1 MDPRLHN
8 NLRNMNLV
16 KSVEEIY
23 TFLEITYMTLLVEV
37 IRNSITQIYYFRG
50 ILYPSSSGLFFSR

>member
-16 KSVEEIY
+16 KFVEEIY

-37 IRNSITQIYYFRG
+37 IRNSIIQIYYFRG
-50 ILYPSSSGLFFSR
+50 TLYPSSSGLFFSR